1 MEDNYIKEAVDE
13 AIDDVE
19 LIRQGNPP
27 ITVSVQDGVVTL
39 AGVVMSG
46 QMHRLAL
53 MAAATREGVVKV
65 IDGLYED
72 RDLEIAVAGRL
83 AEDPAIDALRPPIL
97 VSSYKGRVTLTGVI
111 DSEEMAERA
120 LMVAAQTPGVL
131 DVYSALKV
139 IA

>member
-53 MAAATREGVVKV
+53 MAAATREGFVMVS
-65 IDGLYED
+65 DGLYED
-72 RDLEIAVAGRL
+72 RDLEIAEAGRL